1 MNNIFEKNIN
11 ALAIKDNELATKL
24 ANYVVTD
31 IPQLVKENNFYNLL
45 YKGVHLHNPQNPLGE
60 AKEIFAQCENSP
72 VAIHMIYGLGL
83 GYLFQYTSAKSLG
96 NIILIEPDLNIL
108 KIAFT
113 LVDFSNDI
121 LKKNVYIADN
131 LEKASEYLHQNSNT
145 KNTPLLLTT
154 QTYRDLNK
162 DEFTKLVETL
172 QTLVGRF
179 NLDLKYTQE
188 RFYPLVKNI
197 IKNIPSLIDEIPLT
211 KIKDFYS
218 GKTAV
223 VVSAGPTLDRNIDTI
238 KKYRESIVLIVVG
251 TAMKALAQHNITPDF
266 LCMIEAFD
274 TSKQVSGLDLS
285 KINFVTEP
293 YSNPKFRNFEFKQ
306 IFSHISNNLPVN
318 SFWSDL
324 INESTNEYFSKGT
337 VSYTALNVA
346 RILGCSKIILVGQDL
361 AYVEGQCYSKNSAYK
376 DLQCSYNEVEQKW
389 EITAKDFDNFVAS
402 LSNSVKEE
410 TRIKTA
416 KQRLENLN
424 KSLYYVR
431 GIKGDMI
438 PTESVYAAF
447 IEPLSKFT
455 QKFKGIEY
463 INTSLVGAQ
472 IDGFENIS
480 LEEALAGSKPIE
492 NRDFNIDYKV
502 DIEQLKTKL
511 LQQKNILIEAK
522 QSIYQGQ
529 AAIRALNNNLK
540 RYKSITVEVLKEL
553 KKVTAAFLES
563 STSYQNTAFDY
574 ITAAERIEID
584 YLMKVTRNF
593 DLKAVENMSE
603 KMNAYFNN
611 AEKRLTVILDLLKKA
626 GENLQ

>member
-197 IKNIPSLIDEIPLT
+197 PIV
-211 KIKDFYS
+211 
-218 GKTAV
+218 AV
-223 VVSAGPTLDRNIDTI
+223 
-238 KKYRESIVLIVVG
+238 K
-251 TAMKALAQHNITPDF
+251 
-266 LCMIEAFD
+266 LC
-274 TSKQVSGLDLS
+274 
-285 KINFVTEP
+285 
-293 YSNPKFRNFEFKQ
+293 Y
-306 IFSHISNNLPVN
+306 
-318 SFWSDL
+318 
-324 INESTNEYFSKGT
+324 
-337 VSYTALNVA
+337 
-346 RILGCSKIILVGQDL
+346 
-361 AYVEGQCYSKNSAYK
+361 
-376 DLQCSYNEVEQKW
+376 
-389 EITAKDFDNFVAS
+389 
-402 LSNSVKEE
+402 
-410 TRIKTA
+410 
-416 KQRLENLN
+416 
-424 KSLYYVR
+424 LY
-431 GIKGDMI
+431 
-438 PTESVYAAF
+438 
-447 IEPLSKFT
+447 
-455 QKFKGIEY
+455 
-463 INTSLVGAQ
+463 
-472 IDGFENIS
+472 
-480 LEEALAGSKPIE
+480 
-492 NRDFNIDYKV
+492 
-502 DIEQLKTKL
+502 
-511 LQQKNILIEAK
+511 
-522 QSIYQGQ
+522 
-529 AAIRALNNNLK
+529 
-540 RYKSITVEVLKEL
+540 
-553 KKVTAAFLES
+553 
-563 STSYQNTAFDY
+563 
-574 ITAAERIEID
+574 
-584 YLMKVTRNF
+584 
-593 DLKAVENMSE
+593 
-603 KMNAYFNN
+603 
-611 AEKRLTVILDLLKKA
+611 
-626 GENLQ
+626 